1 MHAKFHRELTL
12 EEKSEIADLA
22 ITGGDSALIPAD
34 IPPREK
40 PAKISQ
46 FLDTPESVDPD
57 QARSLSFTLG
67 SLYGVLIE
75 QVYGWKWGIAR
86 FDDGEER
93 FGVFS
98 PDRKFAVLVHEL
110 FYNHLT
116 GARESRFALLFEL
129 IGKGL
134 PKAPTGEGVT
144 ILA

>member
-1 MHAKFHRELTL
+1 MAKFHRELSL
-12 EEKSEIADLA
+12 EEKNEIADLA
-22 ITGGDSALIPAD
+22 VTGGESAMIPAEL
-34 IPPREK
+34 PPREK

-46 FLDTPESVDPD
+46 FLDSPESVDPD

-75 QVYGWKWGIAR
+75 QVYGWRWGVAR

-110 FYNHLT
+110 FYNHLI
-116 GARESRFALLFEL
+116 GARVSRFALLFEL

-134 PKAPTGEGVT
+134 PKPPITEGVT